1 MKIRPDFAEVEPQL
15 SRLVLYSQQAHK
27 YNVTDWSHQMNQEDF
42 GRIYELDS
50 KRKAAFEKLYCNGRD
65 CAIWMSSQFQAFLE
79 VGDYPTLKSYIESF
93 EDLSFMEPDEMSEF
107 LAEVK
112 ELAKASDTPWAVSQM
127 IYLYDRQIEMVRSS
141 ILLLEELR
149 ESTLY
154 KRESGIKISELDQIM
169 SKNNITFN
177 NASNV
182 QIGDHN
188 KQVIT
193 QTLNSIIEKIDQSDA
208 KPEEKDEAK
217 SKLKDFITN
226 PIVVSILGGAVSG
239 LVGLTAGG

>member
-1 MKIRPDFAEVEPQL
+1 
-15 SRLVLYSQQAHK
+15 
-27 YNVTDWSHQMNQEDF
+27 
-42 GRIYELDS
+42 
-50 KRKAAFEKLYCNGRD
+50 
-65 CAIWMSSQFQAFLE
+65 
-79 VGDYPTLKSYIESF
+79 
-93 EDLSFMEPDEMSEF
+93 MEPDEMSEF

>member
-1 MKIRPDFAEVEPQL
+1 
-15 SRLVLYSQQAHK
+15 
-27 YNVTDWSHQMNQEDF
+27 
-42 GRIYELDS
+42 
-50 KRKAAFEKLYCNGRD
+50 
-65 CAIWMSSQFQAFLE
+65 
-79 VGDYPTLKSYIESF
+79 
-93 EDLSFMEPDEMSEF
+93 
-107 LAEVK
+107 
-112 ELAKASDTPWAVSQM
+112 
-127 IYLYDRQIEMVRSS
+127 
-141 ILLLEELR
+141 
-149 ESTLY
+149 
-154 KRESGIKISELDQIM
+154 M